1 MAYNILKAYV
11 KTSDLKKETFEK
23 IINKLGCTYSI
34 KEEDG
39 RKYYF
44 FTVERPNYSSMHNG
58 TAAVLDFCGVGD
70 DDVDLVVKQINDDVD
85 NIA

>member
-1 MAYNILKAYV
+1 MACNILKAYV
-11 KTSDLKKETFEK
+11 KISDLKKETFEK

-39 RKYYF
+39 KKYYSF
-44 FTVERPNYSSMHNG
+44 VVERPNHSSMYNG
-58 TAAVLDFCGVGD
+58 TAAVLDFYGVRD
-70 DDVDLVVKQINDDVD
+70 DDIDLVVKQIEEDVD